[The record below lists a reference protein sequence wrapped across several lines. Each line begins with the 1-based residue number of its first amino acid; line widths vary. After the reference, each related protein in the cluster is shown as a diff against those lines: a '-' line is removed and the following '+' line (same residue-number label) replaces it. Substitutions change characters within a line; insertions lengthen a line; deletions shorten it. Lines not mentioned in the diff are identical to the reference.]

1 MIQLQPAPR
10 LTRARCVSDESLA
23 TMRAGLVPVVFVSI
37 LAAASVIPQ
46 TASAAW
52 PQFGRAISSVL
63 GDQLVPRIATDGAN
77 GAIISWLDRRTFP
90 FNIDAQHVLATGD
103 VDPAWPAN
111 GRALLTGALVATI
124 VPTGQEFPDIVSDGV
139 GGAIITWPDARDN
152 ILGLDIYVQHIL
164 ASGAVDDNWP
174 VNGTTVTV
182 ARGQQTNPLIVSDG
196 DGGAIIAWTD
206 GRAGATVND
215 LDIYA
220 AHVSRKGLVD
230 GSWPDNGTPL
240 STAPGAQFSPAILA
254 DGAGG
259 AIVTWTDARGGNPG
273 TDIFAQHVLA
283 SGQLDP
289 AWPVNGRAI
298 SVATGTQFTARI
310 ISDGATGAIVAWTDN
325 RDGTNEIFA
334 QRVLIS
340 GAIFPGWPINGRFV
354 SVGGIDEVLPTLAP
368 DGANGAIVAWGGGRS
383 GHHNMRAHHLL
394 GSGVLDAAWP
404 VGGASL
410 SFASSEETFQVMVS
424 DGAGGAIVAW
434 QQGAFD
440 IFAQHVLASGT
451 LDPAYPVN
459 GRPLV
464 NLPGQQQNPAI
475 VASGANGAIVAW
487 ADERNGNDFDIF
499 AMQVLEAL
507 PTGVHDTT
515 PSFTFAS
522 PSPNPANATATLR
535 FDLPR
540 ETSVRLNIYDVAGR
554 RVRELT
560 SGVRPAG
567 ETAITWDLRD
577 GEGHAVASG
586 LYFARLEVQGRA
598 VTRKIMTVK

>member
-1 MIQLQPAPR
+1 
-10 LTRARCVSDESLA
+10 
-23 TMRAGLVPVVFVSI
+23 MRAVFVPVIFVSVLFAGAI
-37 LAAASVIPQ
+37 TPRP
-46 TASAAW
+46 ASAAW
-52 PQFGRAISSVL
+52 PQFGRAIDSAF
-63 GDQLVPRIATDGAN
+63 GDQLAPRIATDGAN
-77 GAIISWLDRRTFP
+77 GAIITWLDRRSFP

-111 GRALLTGALVATI
+111 GRALLTDALTATI
-124 VPTGQEFPDIVSDGV
+124 VPQGQEFPDIVSDGA

-152 ILGLDIYVQHIL
+152 TLGLDIYVQHIL
-164 ASGAVDDNWP
+164 ASGVVDSNWP
-174 VNGTTVTV
+174 VNGATLTV
-182 ARGQQTNPLIVSDG
+182 ARGQQTHPFIVSDG
-196 DGGAIIAWTD
+196 DGGAIITWVD

-259 AIVTWTDARGGNPG
+259 AMVTWADARGGNG
-273 TDIFAQHVLA
+273 MDIYAQHVLA
-283 SGQLDP
+283 TGVVDP
-289 AWPVNGRAI
+289 AWPINGRAL
-298 SVATGTQFTARI
+298 SVATGTQITPRI
-310 ISDGATGAIVAWTDN
+310 ISDGATGAIVAWTDT

-340 GAIFPGWPINGRFV
+340 GVIASGWPINGRFV
-354 SVGGIDEVLPTLAP
+354 SIGGIDEVVPTLAP

-404 VGGASL
+404 VGGTSL
-410 SFASSEETFQVMVS
+410 SFASSEETDQVMVS

-440 IFAQHVLASGT
+440 IFAQHVLAAGT
-451 LDPAYPVN
+451 LDPAYPIN

-464 NLPGQQQNPAI
+464 NLPDQQQSPAI
-475 VASGANGAIVAW
+475 VAAGAGGAIVTW
-487 ADERNGNDFDIF
+487 RDQRSGRDFDIF

-522 PSPNPANATATLR
+522 PNPNPANAMATLR
-535 FDLPR
+535 FGLPR

-554 RVRELT
+554 RVRELD
-560 SGVRPAG
+560 SGVRTAG
-567 ETAITWDLRD
+567 EHAITWDLRD
-577 GEGHAVASG
+577 GDGHAVASG
-586 LYFARLEVQGRA
+586 LYFARLEVEGRA
-598 VTRKIMTVK
+598 VTRKIMAVK